1 MLDHQAR
8 KDATYDETAEVFGE
22 IQRLASIIDATHFVA
37 TAAILYS
44 DEIGWAWNQVVSTR
58 LRGMLSDVDISDQG
72 RVLRWY
78 QALYREKIST
88 DIIDPLSD
96 LSAYSVVLVPD
107 LYLINEQIVT
117 NLETYV
123 RQGGWLLVGPKA
135 GLKNWQNVFLT
146 DVPPGG
152 GLAEVFGA
160 TVKRTPHRMGFGVLP
175 DMSVHMQSSAPF
187 AGHTRFANE
196 GLFDVLEPA
205 EAASIACFANGET
218 AITLNQ
224 YGDGVALYVGCEPEE
239 AFYRQLVRWLI
250 AEGKVTPPLATDAD
264 VEVTLRS
271 GEGHD
276 LIFVLNHN
284 QHPEAVTLEGA
295 YRDLISDQ
303 TYSGEMVI
311 EGQGVRILERVKK

>member
-22 IQRLASIIDATHFVA
+22 IQRLASIIDETHFVA

-58 LRGMLSDVDISDQG
+58 LRGMLSQVDISDQG

-78 QALYREKIST
+78 QALYREKVST
-88 DIIDPLSD
+88 DIIDPLGELGS
-96 LSAYSVVLVPD
+96 YKVVMVPD
-107 LYLINEQIVT
+107 LYLINDAIVS
-117 NLETYV
+117 NLRNYV

-160 TVKRTPHRMGFGVLP
+160 TVKRAPHRMGFGVLP
-175 DMSVHMQSSAPF
+175 DMTVHMQKSAPF
-187 AGHTRFANE
+187 AAHTRFSNE

-205 EAASIACFANGET
+205 GATSIACFANGET
-218 AITLNQ
+218 AITLNH
-224 YGDGVALYVGCEPEE
+224 YGDGLAVYLGCEPEE
-239 AFYRQLVRWLI
+239 AFYRQLGRWLVS
-250 AEGKVTPPLATDAD
+250 EGRVTPPLATDAD

-271 GEGHD
+271 GGGYD

-284 QHPEAVTLEGA
+284 QHPEDVTLVGA

-303 TYSGEMVI
+303 TYSGVMVI
-311 EGQGVRILERVKK
+311 EGQGVRILERVRK